1 MFKIDTSSIK
11 EYLYSTSTNRNYDY
25 SYDEEKRYNM
35 AVALEPLYEKQKR
48 KNNLLEV

>member
-1 MFKIDTSSIK
+1 MFKIDISSIK
-11 EYLYSTSTNRNYDY
+11 EYLDSTSTNRNDY